1 MIRSR
6 ESSLDEDARS
16 LTTDYQVS
24 RARFRAA
31 AFAAGCDVESLPIER
46 RGPGDEV
53 LATDIAIRGG
63 DGSAP
68 DGRTLIVS
76 SGLHGVEGGFGS
88 AVQSSALERI
98 DSIAALRAIRTVW
111 IHAANPYGFAF
122 ARRFDEENIDLNRN
136 FLLDGEPYDGI
147 PDGYDRLAPLLIPE
161 RPAGRFDLFALRM
174 GAEVVRSGFAAVAN
188 ASVGGQYRDARGL
201 FFGGFAPSGWHRRC
215 RERMRDWIGPT
226 ELAIHLDLHTGLGP
240 WGVGQMLLDSTVGD
254 QEIARWRERFASF
267 PVITSERVEQS
278 GGEKVAATYE
288 TRGDWGRWSIDR
300 HLADDY
306 RYACFEFGTYRPLK
320 VLAGLRAENAAF
332 HHAETTSPAARRSR
346 RRLEELFCPASLD
359 WRRRALGQGLEG
371 IALAAAQAA
380 DPGEPIMP
388 PRPLP

>member
-1 MIRSR
+1 MIRTH
-6 ESSLDEDARS
+6 ESALEEEARR
-16 LTTDYQVS
+16 LTTDYRTS

-31 AFAAGCDVESLPIER
+31 AFAAGCDIESLPIER
-46 RGPGDEV
+46 RGPDDQV

-88 AVQSSALERI
+88 AVQSAALERI
-98 DSIAALRAIRTVW
+98 DSMPSLRAIRTVW
-111 IHAANPYGFAF
+111 IHAANPFGFALG
-122 ARRFDEENIDLNRN
+122 RRFDQENIDLNRN
-136 FLLDGEPYDGI
+136 FLLAGDPYDGV

-161 RPAGRFDLFALRM
+161 RPAGRFDLFGLRM
-174 GAEVVRSGFAAVAN
+174 AGEVIRSGFAAVAN

-201 FFGGFAPSGWHRRC
+201 FFGGFGPSDWHRRC
-215 RERMRDWIGPT
+215 RERMCDWIGPT
-226 ELAIHLDLHTGLGP
+226 ELAIHLDLHTGFGP
-240 WGVGQMLLDSTVGD
+240 WGVGQLLLDATV
-254 QEIARWRERFASF
+254 ERSEVERWRARFGSF

-278 GGEKVAATYE
+278 GGEKVAAVYT
-288 TRGDWGRWSIDR
+288 TRGDWGRWSLEER
-300 HLADDY
+300 LADDY

-346 RRLEELFCPASLD
+346 RRLEELFVPASLD
-359 WRRRALGQGLEG
+359 WRRRVLGQGLEG
-371 IALAAAQAA
+371 IALGAAQAA
-380 DPGEPIMP
+380 DSREPIMP